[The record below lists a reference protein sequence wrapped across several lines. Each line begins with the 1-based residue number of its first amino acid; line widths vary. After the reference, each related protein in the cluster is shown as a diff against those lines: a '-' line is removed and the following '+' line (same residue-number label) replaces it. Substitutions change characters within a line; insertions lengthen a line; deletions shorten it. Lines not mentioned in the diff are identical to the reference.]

1 VDLIALEYY
10 LGKVGISLDR
20 LHREDEGQGLVEY
33 VLIIALI
40 AIIAIV
46 AIRLLGSRV
55 SGTFNATSS
64 ALSNA
69 IS

>member
-1 VDLIALEYY
+1 MDLLVIEHY
-10 LGKVGISLDR
+10 LRMVGID
-20 LHREDEGQGLVEY
+20 LHREDDGQGLVEY

-46 AIRLLGSRV
+46 AIRLLGNRV
-55 SGTFNATSS
+55 SGTFDATSS